1 MGKQFRALRLIALLY
16 QVLAW
21 IALVGG
27 VLAGLFTVVLGVIS
41 GRVGQPSPLVAELP
55 LLNQAVGL
63 VGGIV
68 VALVIILAAIIYF
81 ILLYA
86 TSEVIHLGLAIEQ
99 NTRETAQY
107 IRGEGPIG
115 PPRE

>member
-1 MGKQFRALRLIALLY
+1 MEKRFRALRLIALFF
-16 QVLAW
+16 QILAW

-27 VLAGLFTVVLGVIS
+27 VLAGIGTGILGAIS
-41 GRVGQPSPLVAELP
+41 GRAGHASPLVAEWP

-63 VGGIV
+63 AAGLMVG
-68 VALVIILAAIIYF
+68 LVIVLAAIVYF
-81 ILLYA
+81 VLLYA

-107 IRGEGPIG
+107 IRGEAEAAPAAG
-115 PPRE
+115 